1 MLCIATNIYA
11 LLMFVVLFIY
21 AFFHFQKEGKFF
33 YGIAILNAAF
43 ATTQVVSAQAF
54 FQETRQVL
62 MALLAIHMGLLVGF
76 IVLLNVDSKKALSVM
91 KMAIVVRILYHVVE
105 LLIYVTQNNLTS
117 AMSLMPEDV
126 NAFGVLLLN
135 AKLLIPLLIDT
146 SVYLC
151 YKAILKYSKD

>member
-1 MLCIATNIYA
+1 
-11 LLMFVVLFIY
+11 
-21 AFFHFQKEGKFF
+21 
-33 YGIAILNAAF
+33 
-43 ATTQVVSAQAF
+43 
-54 FQETRQVL
+54 
-62 MALLAIHMGLLVGF
+62 
-76 IVLLNVDSKKALSVM
+76 M

-105 LLIYVTQNNLTS
+105 LLISVTQNNLTS